1 MRILVTGAAGFV
13 GSSLV
18 RRLLSREH
26 EVHVVLRRSSSRLRL
41 VECLPRLGVHEADLT
56 DETAV
61 TRVVC
66 TVRPEAVF
74 HLATYGG
81 RRSESDVTRILVSN
95 VLGCATLLTACLR
108 MGVAL
113 FVNTGS
119 SSEYGRMSRAAC
131 EEDPLWP
138 LSEYGVAKASA
149 TLLCRAAAL
158 REGAPVVTARLF
170 SPYGPWDDPSRFV
183 PYVIGAYLQGR
194 RPLLGNPTCVRDY
207 VFIEDVLDCYELI
220 LEKGGALRGEIVN
233 VGSGRQVSL
242 GEVAACIAA
251 EIGSALEPQWGVHTP
266 SSLESP
272 CWQADLSNVRKVL
285 GWVPKHALAQGI
297 AKTVAWMRQRPAEEE
312 ISAVGLSPEKR
323 RCPE

>member
-1 MRILVTGAAGFV
+1 
-13 GSSLV
+13 
-18 RRLLSREH
+18 
-26 EVHVVLRRSSSRLRL
+26 
-41 VECLPRLGVHEADLT
+41 
-56 DETAV
+56 
-61 TRVVC
+61 
-66 TVRPEAVF
+66 
-74 HLATYGG
+74 
-81 RRSESDVTRILVSN
+81 
-95 VLGCATLLTACLR
+95 
-108 MGVAL
+108 
-113 FVNTGS
+113 
-119 SSEYGRMSRAAC
+119 MSRAAC